1 MTRIQ
6 STYLKRY
13 LFPWL
18 DNPTLPLKV
27 SRARYED
34 PMPLSWEVTAR
45 ETPTCGVSIAEFT
58 TWEEAQE
65 WANGMSIWASQR
77 GAEVRRYVYGYWPS
91 GRWGGVG
98 YFDIRGEYHEL
109 PDPESEERA

>member
-6 STYLKRY
+6 DTYLENN
-13 LFPWL
+13 LATWMG
-18 DNPTLPLKV
+18 DPTLPLEV
-27 SRARYED
+27 SRARYEN
-34 PMPLSWEVTAR
+34 PMPLSWEVISR
-45 ETPTCGVSIAEFT
+45 ETPTCGVPIAEFT

-65 WANGMSIWASQR
+65 WANGMSIWASQM
-77 GAEVRRYVYGYWPS
+77 GAEVRRYVYDYWPS

-98 YFDIRGEYHEL
+98 YFDPHCEYHEL

>member
-1 MTRIQ
+1 MRIHDK
-6 STYLKRY
+6 YLDDY
-13 LFPWL
+13 LATWL
-18 DNPTLPLKV
+18 GDPALPLGV

-65 WANGMSIWASQR
+65 WANGMSIWASQM
-77 GAEVRRYVYGYWPS
+77 GAEVRRYVYDYWPS

-98 YFDIRGEYHEL
+98 YFDRHCEYHEL
-109 PDPESEERA
+109 PDPESEERV